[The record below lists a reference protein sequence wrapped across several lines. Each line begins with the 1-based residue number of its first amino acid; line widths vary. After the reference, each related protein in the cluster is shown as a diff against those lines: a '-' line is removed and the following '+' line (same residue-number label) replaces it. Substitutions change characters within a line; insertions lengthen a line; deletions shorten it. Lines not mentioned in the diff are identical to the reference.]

1 MSAAA
6 GLLSQRLLVV
16 WWGDSRAAQSNGN
29 GRDGERKGQKWK
41 AGRDEKPGALWAFG
55 GCRSGPGRFVLA
67 FEHPFCQYLAFVFS
81 RYFFIG
87 SRSSSSS

>member
-6 GLLSQRLLVV
+6 GLLSQRLLV
-16 WWGDSRAAQSNGN
+16 GRQESGAEQRQRR
-29 GRDGERKGQKWK
+29 RDGERKGQKWK